1 MRAGIIV
8 QARLTSSGFPNKVLA
23 TLKGKPVLAH
33 VLERAK
39 RLFLPL
45 VVAIPDNESND
56 ALASWLKE
64 NNYKVFRGKEYDVL
78 DRFFQC
84 AKRYQFDIIIR
95 LNGETPFIEPLYVI
109 ENVNEFIL
117 TKQFIYGNGSWV
129 FSFNMLKEAWMNDA
143 NAKTRQHV
151 VRRFFN
157 SIDYPED
164 IKRLEN
170 W

>member
-1 MRAGIIV
+1 MRCGIIV
-8 QARLTSSGFPNKVLA
+8 QARLTSSIFPNKVLA
-23 TLKGKPVLAH
+23 NLKGKPVLGH

-45 VVAIPDNESND
+45 VVAIPINDSND
-56 ALASWLKE
+56 ALAEWLKE
-64 NNYKVFRGKEYDVL
+64 RNYEVFRGKEHDVL

-84 AKRYQFDIIIR
+84 ARKYKFDIIIR
-95 LNGETPFIEPLYVI
+95 LNGETPFIEPLYII

-117 TKQFIYGNGSWV
+117 TKKFVYGNGSWV
-129 FSFNMLKEAWMNDA
+129 FSFNMLREAWQNDP
-143 NAKTRQHV
+143 NAKTREQV

-157 SIDYPED
+157 SVDYPED
-164 IKRLEN
+164 LVRLEN

>member
-1 MRAGIIV
+1 MRCGIIV
-8 QARLTSSGFPNKVLA
+8 QARLTSSIFPNKVLA
-23 TLKGKPVLAH
+23 NLKGKPVLGH

-45 VVAIPDNESND
+45 VVAIPINDSND
-56 ALASWLKE
+56 ALAEWLKDR
-64 NNYKVFRGKEYDVL
+64 NYQVFRGKEHDVL

-84 AKRYQFDIIIR
+84 ARKHKFDIIIR
-95 LNGETPFIEPLYVI
+95 LNGETPFIEPLYII

-117 TKQFIYGNGSWV
+117 TKKFIYGNGSWV
-129 FSFNMLKEAWMNDA
+129 FSFNMLREAWQNDP
-143 NAKTRQHV
+143 NAKTREQV

-157 SIDYPED
+157 SVDYPED
-164 IKRLEN
+164 LVRLEN